1 MDSDFKNAFPGIF
14 NFTVGILLLIRLLI
28 FPGPIVRNFGHNLI
42 LGHGFQL
49 CYHSKDNI
57 GLEWAGKYPPIIYDS
72 LSTYC
77 KLIRGPIGTQD
88 SFLDYAEKDRY
99 VRTGLDK
106 YSGTVLIKSKFSRT
120 STRGLVS
127 SVGRALDF

>member
-1 MDSDFKNAFPGIF
+1 MWSWF
-14 NFTVGILLLIRLLI
+14 LISY
-28 FPGPIVRNFGHNLI
+28 
-42 LGHGFQL
+42 QL
-49 CYHSKDNI
+49 KDNI

-99 VRTGLDK
+99 VRTGINMD
-106 YSGTVLIKSKFSRT
+106 SGMVLIKSKFPVT
-120 STRGLVS
+120 SVRGLVS

>member
-1 MDSDFKNAFPGIF
+1 MDPEP
-14 NFTVGILLLIRLLI
+14 VLERLKLAQPDPSYYLSPSLI
-28 FPGPIVRNFGHNLI
+28 FSGPVQVRISRHDPKRV
-42 LGHGFQL
+42 HCFQF

-99 VRTGLDK
+99 VWTGIDMD
-106 YSGTVLIKSKFSRT
+106 S
-120 STRGLVS
+120 
-127 SVGRALDF
+127 